1 MLHTKF
7 RGNLSACSGEE
18 DIERFLNLKL
28 TRTVRSHFV
37 GQSAIHGQLFELFKA
52 SVTNFPIQKVV
63 CNS

>member
-7 RGNLSACSGEE
+7 LGNRSAGSGEK
-18 DIERFLNLKL
+18 DIEGFLNLKL

-37 GQSAIHGQLFELFKA
+37 GQSAIHGQLFELFKG
-52 SVTNFPIQKVV
+52 SFTNSPIQKVV